1 MTDFEIITLVIAVI
15 GLPIAA
21 IRFFITIITS
31 LIRDIQ
37 EEGNEKPHPYGLAS

>member
-21 IRFFITIITS
+21 IRFFITIITFLDKRYS
-31 LIRDIQ
+31 RRR
-37 EEGNEKPHPYGLAS
+37 

>member
-21 IRFFITIITS
+21 IRFLITIITFLDKRYS
-31 LIRDIQ
+31 RRR
-37 EEGNEKPHPYGLAS
+37 